1 METLQQLSDLIEPAT
16 SGERLKPTH
25 ISLHFALCHIWVVDQ
40 FQECYNVS
48 RKQLIRLS
56 RIRSKAT
63 YHKTIKELTNLG
75 YIQFRLFY
83 RPKTDSNV
91 TLLVNQY

>member
-1 METLQQLSDLIEPAT
+1 METLQQLSDLINRVV
-16 SGERLKPTH
+16 SDNRLKPTH
-25 ISLHFALCHIWVVDQ
+25 ISLYFALCHTWIMNR

-48 RKQLIRLS
+48 RRQLMSLS

-75 YIQFRLFY
+75 YIQY
-83 RPKTDSNV
+83 RPSYHPRKGSNV
-91 TLLVNQY
+91 TLLVTQC